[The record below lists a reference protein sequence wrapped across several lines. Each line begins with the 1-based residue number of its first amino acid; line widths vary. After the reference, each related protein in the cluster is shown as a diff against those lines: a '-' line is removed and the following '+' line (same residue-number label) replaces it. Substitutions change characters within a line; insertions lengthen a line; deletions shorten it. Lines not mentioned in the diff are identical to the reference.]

1 MLANHL
7 YAAHMLTFA
16 ATPRLAPTRLRPARL
31 LQEPPDPSEPDDP
44 FDGDPFDAG
53 VSFGKNV
60 SSRFF
65 APAIDDP
72 GLPLADSLVVISGSL
87 FIAYVVLA
95 VGLPRPSWLVPMA
108 GMPNVRAL
116 PFVLPTLA
124 HGSALSVCWL
134 LGGLAAQAFE
144 SGAYMGS
151 WREALSR
158 TVKGGAFSTG
168 LLILGTQTVLNARL
182 DAMGLDPYV
191 AGGSYAADLVI
202 AGTANELI
210 VDTAVSAVGLI
221 GFRLFRWWDAQAY
234 K

>member
-1 MLANHL
+1 MHELPCLATSRRSVL
-7 YAAHMLTFA
+7 
-16 ATPRLAPTRLRPARL
+16 TRLPPVQL
-31 LQEPPDPSEPDDP
+31 LQESPDPDLDDP

-53 VSFGKNV
+53 VAFGKNV

-65 APAIDDP
+65 SPAIDDP

-87 FIAYVVLA
+87 FIAYIVLA
-95 VGLPRPSWLVPMA
+95 AGLPRPSWLVPMA
-108 GMPNVRAL
+108 GIPNVRAL
-116 PFVLPTLA
+116 PFILPTLA

-134 LGGLAAQAFE
+134 LGALAAQAFE

-151 WREALSR
+151 WREALAR

-168 LLILGTQTVLNARL
+168 ILILGTQAAVNARL

-191 AGGSYAADLVI
+191 AGGSYAADLVLTS
-202 AGTANELI
+202 TANEVI
-210 VDTAVSAVGLI
+210 VDTTVSAVGLI

>member
-1 MLANHL
+1 MLDL
-7 YAAHMLTFA
+7 RC
-16 ATPRLAPTRLRPARL
+16 ATSPRLALTRLRPVQL
-31 LQEPPDPSEPDDP
+31 SQEPPDPELDDP
-44 FDGDPFDAG
+44 FDSDPFDAG
-53 VSFGKNV
+53 VAFGKNV

-72 GLPLADSLVVISGSL
+72 GLPFADSLVVVSGSL
-87 FIAYVVLA
+87 FIAYIVLA
-95 VGLPRPSWLVPMA
+95 AGLPRPSWLVPMA
-108 GMPNVRAL
+108 GVPNIRAL

-134 LGGLAAQAFE
+134 LGALAAQAFE

-168 LLILGTQTVLNARL
+168 LLILGTQAAVNTRL
-182 DAMGLDPYV
+182 DAMGLDPYA
-191 AGGSYAADLVI
+191 AGGSYAADLVLTS
-202 AGTANELI
+202 TANELI